1 MAIRRV
7 VAVVVAAA
15 VTDITETSN
24 ANPLAIARLARSV
37 IHWPGFILAA
47 RDTALRYHASRGA
60 VRHMAQESITLF
72 CHVAVQMTQSPLA
85 IVSCRAEATCW
96 YLIVTWQSPQGY
108 LGLILPR
115 SLTEN

>member
-1 MAIRRV
+1 V
-7 VAVVVAAA
+7 A
-15 VTDITETSN
+15 VTDITETSD

-72 CHVAVQMTQSPLA
+72 CHVAVQMTQSPL
-85 IVSCRAEATCW
+85 
-96 YLIVTWQSPQGY
+96 VTWQSPQGY

>member
-7 VAVVVAAA
+7 VVVVAVA
-15 VTDITETSN
+15 VTDITETSD

-47 RDTALRYHASRGA
+47 RDTALRYRASRGA

-72 CHVAVQMTQSPLA
+72 CHVAVTDDAKPFGHC
-85 IVSCRAEATCW
+85 V
-96 YLIVTWQSPQGY
+96 
-108 LGLILPR
+108 LPG
-115 SLTEN
+115 